1 MFTRKEDETDLNP
14 YMPASGT
21 VSSQSSPVS
30 APVSSSSSKE
40 VNVIAKGTLIRGDVI
55 SDGDLRID
63 GEVKGTIRSRSKVM
77 VGPEGMVDGDVE
89 CVHAEVLG
97 RMKGSL
103 KVQDHLYLRG
113 NAKME
118 GDVLTTHF
126 EMEPSVRFNGK
137 CTMEDKIELS
147 PIGKQEAK
155 APTPAPA
162 PAPTPAPAAKVS
174 GVSDKTGGP
183 SDKVNGDKENK
194 ATNGLFQKQGA

>member
-14 YMPASGT
+14 YMPASGNA
-21 VSSQSSPVS
+21 SSQGSPVS
-30 APVSSSSSKE
+30 APVSSSSKE
-40 VNVIAKGTLIRGDVI
+40 VNVISKGTLIRGDVI
-55 SDGDLRID
+55 SDGDIRID

-113 NAKME
+113 NARME

-137 CTMEDKIELS
+137 CTMEDKVELS
-147 PIGKQEAK
+147 PMGKHEGK
-155 APTPAPA
+155 APSPTPAPA
-162 PAPTPAPAAKVS
+162 PAPAAKVS

-194 ATNGLFQKQGA
+194 AANGLFQKQGA

>member
-14 YMPASGT
+14 YMPASGST
-21 VSSQSSPVS
+21 
-30 APVSSSSSKE
+30 SSSASSSASVPSGSKE
-40 VNVIAKGTLIRGDVI
+40 TNVIAKGTLIQGDVI

-77 VGPEGMVDGDVE
+77 VGPDGLVDGDVE

-97 RMKGSL
+97 RVKGSL

-113 NAKME
+113 NARME

-137 CTMEDKIELS
+137 CTMEDKVELTS
-147 PIGKQEAK
+147 ATKREEK
-155 APTPAPA
+155 AAPA
-162 PAPTPAPAAKVS
+162 PVPAAAKV
-174 GVSDKTGGP
+174 GGTTE
-183 SDKVNGDKENK
+183 KVNGDKETK
-194 ATNGLFQKQGA
+194 AANGLFQKQGA